1 MSLKNIYLEQHFK
14 QVTAGCLLAFQS
26 CFPFSA
32 KKKKKKKRTL
42 TYMFCAEFV
51 KAKMALNSFKH

>member
-32 KKKKKKKRTL
+32 TKKKRTL

>member
-32 KKKKKKKRTL
+32 KKKKKKKETDINIHVLCRVR
-42 TYMFCAEFV
+42 ES
-51 KAKMALNSFKH
+51 KNGFKLI

>member
-1 MSLKNIYLEQHFK
+1 MQ
-14 QVTAGCLLAFQS
+14 
-26 CFPFSA
+26 